1 MDVYK
6 DLVIAE
12 VFYKKKTRLESII
25 RKIYTSHDT
34 CTSASAYIIPYKY
47 SPELSPSQ
55 LIYVQVIYVQLIYVQ
70 LIYVQLIYVQVIAAD
85 ILYFKESKELMN
97 KSVPSDEAFDG
108 RGKAGGHKPQH
119 FPPPCNI
126 LSYLS
131 SGSHEPQPYGL
142 PCHSI

>member
-34 CTSASAYIIPYKY
+34 CSSASAYIIPYKY

-55 LIYVQVIYVQLIYVQ
+55 LIYVQVIYVQV
-70 LIYVQLIYVQVIAAD
+70 IYVQVIYVQD

-97 KSVPSDEAFDG
+97 KSVPSDEA
-108 RGKAGGHKPQH
+108 
-119 FPPPCNI
+119 I
-126 LSYLS
+126 
-131 SGSHEPQPYGL
+131 
-142 PCHSI
+142 

>member
-12 VFYKKKTRLESII
+12 VFYKKKTRPESII

-34 CTSASAYIIPYKY
+34 CSSASAYIIPYKY

-55 LIYVQVIYVQLIYVQ
+55 LIYVQVIYVQV
-70 LIYVQLIYVQVIAAD
+70 IYVQVIYVQVIYVQD

-97 KSVPSDEAFDG
+97 KSVPSDEA
-108 RGKAGGHKPQH
+108 
-119 FPPPCNI
+119 I
-126 LSYLS
+126 
-131 SGSHEPQPYGL
+131 
-142 PCHSI
+142 

>member
-55 LIYVQVIYVQLIYVQ
+55 LIYVQVI
-70 LIYVQLIYVQVIAAD
+70 AAD
-85 ILYFKESKELMN
+85 ISYFKESRELMN
-97 KSVPSDEAFDG
+97 KSVPSDEA
-108 RGKAGGHKPQH
+108 
-119 FPPPCNI
+119 I
-126 LSYLS
+126 
-131 SGSHEPQPYGL
+131 
-142 PCHSI
+142 

>member
-34 CTSASAYIIPYKY
+34 CSSASAYIIPYKY
-47 SPELSPSQ
+47 SPELSPS
-55 LIYVQVIYVQLIYVQ
+55 
-70 LIYVQLIYVQVIAAD
+70 QLIYVQVIAAD

-97 KSVPSDEAFDG
+97 KSVPSDEA
-108 RGKAGGHKPQH
+108 
-119 FPPPCNI
+119 I
-126 LSYLS
+126 
-131 SGSHEPQPYGL
+131 
-142 PCHSI
+142 

>member
-25 RKIYTSHDT
+25 REIYTSHDT

-55 LIYVQVIYVQLIYVQ
+55 LIYVQVI
-70 LIYVQLIYVQVIAAD
+70 AAD
-85 ILYFKESKELMN
+85 ISYFKESRELMN
-97 KSVPSDEAFDG
+97 KSVMKLFNE

>member
-55 LIYVQVIYVQLIYVQ
+55 LIYVQVI
-70 LIYVQLIYVQVIAAD
+70 AAD
-85 ILYFKESKELMN
+85 ISYFKESRELMN
-97 KSVPSDEAFDG
+97 KLVPSDEAV
-108 RGKAGGHKPQH
+108 
-119 FPPPCNI
+119 
-126 LSYLS
+126 
-131 SGSHEPQPYGL
+131 
-142 PCHSI
+142 

>member
-34 CTSASAYIIPYKY
+34 CTLASAYIIPYKY

-55 LIYVQVIYVQLIYVQ
+55 LIYVQVI
-70 LIYVQLIYVQVIAAD
+70 AAD
-85 ILYFKESKELMN
+85 ISYFKESRELMN
-97 KSVPSDEAFDG
+97 KLVPSDEAV
-108 RGKAGGHKPQH
+108 
-119 FPPPCNI
+119 
-126 LSYLS
+126 
-131 SGSHEPQPYGL
+131 
-142 PCHSI
+142 

>member
-55 LIYVQVIYVQLIYVQ
+55 LIYVQVI
-70 LIYVQLIYVQVIAAD
+70 AAD
-85 ILYFKESKELMN
+85 ISYFKESRELMN
-97 KSVPSDEAFDG
+97 KSVPSDEAV
-108 RGKAGGHKPQH
+108 
-119 FPPPCNI
+119 
-126 LSYLS
+126 
-131 SGSHEPQPYGL
+131 
-142 PCHSI
+142 